1 MRGGIRRRLWAPLSI
16 VGWLLGLSAVLSRSE
31 SSEVSVPGPWDR
43 GLTRLPVRSLKSIQP
58 NHDTAL
64 VAALDGTIHLV
75 DSDSRKVIWSVTSGP
90 PIHSSYQAPINKD
103 NENESSSGPSS
114 GYFIDC
120 GDDDWELYMHN
131 EHFGKMKLGMNID
144 EFVKNTPLVSEDGS
158 VTLGS
163 RKSTVFEV
171 DALTGRVIRTYG
183 LSDFPSTSPNDIEQT
198 ALQDK
203 IANDLAESNS
213 DTAQPRLKIMRTDYS
228 LQSFAATS
236 NKVLWN
242 VSVAEIGAAL
252 ICRGDDNSFSG
263 SSVNSRDQLGLE
275 SGNSITMPLSC
286 QSRAIVYRFRK
297 HDMYDTFSRPQLH
310 DGRKLPSP
318 SPKKQLLP
326 SQDEIN
332 PSLNFQLENPSSELM
347 LPPQTKIDN
356 MFNSHDGKGAG
367 VILPLPA
374 LEIHDTVVVRSDN
387 NATVY
392 ADGSRNMSYEWSA
405 TLYVILVVFMAAVGL
420 IVRRFFRVPKEQAK
434 QAGDSSLKTP
444 SKRKK
449 MRKYGK
455 SNGSPDRKENHVSSE
470 NEGRLDN
477 SRSNDDAWMKL
488 NNLLDGG
495 NAGRRI
501 GKLLVL
507 STEIAKGSN
516 GTIVLEGIYEGR
528 PVAVKR
534 LVQSHH
540 DVALKEIQN
549 LIASDRHAN
558 IVRWYGVEYDQDFV
572 YLALERCTCSL
583 DDLIQ
588 VQSDA
593 SNNSVFP
600 NDPASMVEY
609 KIKLDSVRGMVEDV
623 NLWRADGHPSPLLL
637 KLMRDVVSGLVHL
650 HDLGIIHRDLKPQN
664 VLITKN
670 RSLCAKLSDMGIS
683 KRLHGDTS
691 SLGYHATG
699 CGSSGWQA
707 PEQLLHGRQTR
718 TVDVFSLG
726 CVLFFCI
733 TGGRHPFGERLER
746 DINIVKNKMDLF
758 LVEFIPEAVDLF
770 SHLLNPNPELRPK
783 ALEVLH
789 HPLFWSSE
797 MRLSFL
803 RDVSDR
809 VELEDRALNSDL
821 LKAIESTAP
830 MVFGGKWDEKIEPEF
845 MADIGR
851 FRRYNYS
858 CVRDLLRVVRN
869 KLSHYRELP
878 ERVQELL
885 GPVPEGYD
893 NYFAKRFPRL
903 LIESY
908 KVVSKFCKE
917 EECFQK
923 YFRSDEL

>member
-1 MRGGIRRRLWAPLSI
+1 M
-16 VGWLLGLSAVLSRSE
+16 
-31 SSEVSVPGPWDR
+31 PGPWDR

-203 IANDLAESNS
+203 IASDLAESNS

-252 ICRGDDNSFSG
+252 LCRGDDNSFSG
-263 SSVNSRDQLGLE
+263 SSINSRHQLGLE

-297 HDMYDTFSRPQLH
+297 HDVYDTFSRPQLH

-318 SPKKQLLP
+318 SPKQQLLP

-347 LPPQTKIDN
+347 LPPLTKIDN
-356 MFNSHDGKGAG
+356 MFNSHDGKAAG

-374 LEIHDTVVVRSDN
+374 PEIHDTVVVRSDN

-392 ADGSRNMSYEWSA
+392 ADGSRNMSSEWSA

-434 QAGDSSLKTP
+434 QVGDSSLKTP

-488 NNLLDGG
+488 NNLLDGSI
-495 NAGRRI
+495 AGRRI

-534 LVQSHH
+534 LVQAHH

-609 KIKLDSVRGMVEDV
+609 KIKLDSVRGMVQDI

-670 RSLCAKLSDMGIS
+670 RSVLAKLSDMGIS

-821 LKAIESTAP
+821 LKAVESTAP

>member
-1 MRGGIRRRLWAPLSI
+1 MRGGIWQRLWALLSI
-16 VGWLLGLSAVLSRSE
+16 VGWFLGLSSVVSRSE
-31 SSEVSVPGPWDR
+31 SSEVSVPRPWDR

-75 DSDSRKVIWSVTSGP
+75 DSDSRRVIWSFTSGP
-90 PIHSSYQAPINKD
+90 PIHSSYQAPINQD

-120 GDDDWELYMHN
+120 GDDWELYMYN

-144 EFVKNTPLVSEDGS
+144 DFIKNTPLVSEDGS

-171 DALTGRVIRTYG
+171 NALTGRVIRTYG

-198 ALQDK
+198 ALQEK
-203 IANDLAESNS
+203 SANDVAESNS

-228 LQSFAATS
+228 LQSFAAKS

-252 ICRGDDNSFSG
+252 LCRDDDNSFSG
-263 SSVNSRDQLGLE
+263 SPVNSRYQLGLE
-275 SGNSITMPLSC
+275 SGNSMTMPLSC
-286 QSRAIVYRFRK
+286 QSRAIVYRFRNP
-297 HDMYDTFSRPQLH
+297 DMYDTFSRPQLH
-310 DGRKLPSP
+310 DGRQLPSS
-318 SPKKQLLP
+318 SPKQLLP
-326 SQDEIN
+326 PSQHDIDQ
-332 PSLNFQLENPSSELM
+332 SLNFQLENPSSELM
-347 LPPQTKIDN
+347 LPPQTNMDN
-356 MFNSHDGKGAG
+356 MLNVHDGNAAG

-374 LEIHDTVVVRSDN
+374 LEIHNSVVVPQDN
-387 NATVY
+387 NATIN
-392 ADGSRNMSYEWSA
+392 ADGSLNMSSEWSA
-405 TLYVILVVFMAAVGL
+405 TLYVILAVFMAAVGL
-420 IVRRFFRVPKEQAK
+420 FVRRYFQVPKEQGK
-434 QAGDSSLKTP
+434 QLGDSSLKTP

-449 MRKYGK
+449 MRKSGK
-455 SNGSPDRKENHVSSE
+455 SSGSLDRKENHISSE
-470 NEGRLDN
+470 NEGGLDN
-477 SRSNDDAWMKL
+477 SRSNNDARMKL
-488 NNLLDGG
+488 NHLLDSGI
-495 NAGRRI
+495 AGRRI
-501 GKLLVL
+501 GKLIVL

-534 LVQSHH
+534 LVQAHH

-572 YLALERCTCSL
+572 YLALERCSCSL

-588 VQSDA
+588 VRSDS

-600 NDPASMVEY
+600 DDPASMVEY
-609 KIKLDSVRGMVEDV
+609 KIRLDSVRGTMQDV
-623 NLWRADGHPSPLLL
+623 NLWRADGNPAPLLL

-718 TVDVFSLG
+718 AVDVFSLG

-770 SHLLNPNPELRPK
+770 LHLLNPNPELRPK

-803 RDVSDR
+803 RDISDR
-809 VELEDRALNSDL
+809 VELEDRAPNSGL
-821 LKAIESTAP
+821 LKALESTAP
-830 MVFGGKWDEKIEPEF
+830 VVFGGKWDEKMEPEVV
-845 MADIGR
+845 ADIGR
-851 FRRYNYS
+851 FRRYNYG
-858 CVRDLLRVVRN
+858 CVRDLLRAVRN

-878 ERVQELL
+878 EKVQELF

-908 KVVSKFCKE
+908 RVVSKFCKE

-923 YFRSDEL
+923 YFRSDVL